1 VRIPA
6 FNSVGAW
13 LGILLLAGALSG
25 PVFAQGDGFKPL
37 TGPVPRTA
45 DGHPDLSGLWQRPY
59 TPDISPTARNGQQT
73 ADPSLA
79 KNARG
84 QAELPYTAWGKQQ
97 WDSYDAA
104 KGDYTGACLPFG
116 WMRSINSPD
125 PLYIMQD
132 KRAIGF
138 LFEQNSWFHLA
149 YLDRTSH
156 PDLKNYTRTWFGD
169 TIGKWEGDTLVL
181 DTVGFNGR
189 TRLDTNGH
197 PMSDQ
202 LHVTERWT
210 RTDLGHLTYEV
221 TVDDPKTYTKPWKNT
236 RVFISRPDWQI
247 IEYSCEENNK
257 DYWENRVSIPDFAR
271 PQ

>member
-1 VRIPA
+1 VRIQCWK
-6 FNSVGAW
+6 SVGAS
-13 LGILLLAGALSG
+13 LGILLLAAASA
-25 PVFAQGDGFKPL
+25 FAQGGDGFKPL

-59 TPDISPTARNGQQT
+59 TPDMSATARNGLQT

-84 QAELPYTAWGKQQ
+84 QAELPFTALGKQL

-125 PLYIMQD
+125 PLYVMQD
-132 KRAIGF
+132 KRAVGF

-149 YLDRTSH
+149 YMDRKEH
-156 PDLKNYTRTWFGD
+156 PDMKNYTRTWFGD
-169 TIGKWEGDTLVL
+169 TIARWDGDTLVL
-181 DTVGFNGR
+181 DTTGFNGR
-189 TRLDTNGH
+189 TRLDTAGH

-210 RTDLGHLTYEV
+210 RTDLGHLSYEV
-221 TVDDPKTYTKPWKNT
+221 TVDDPKIYTKPWKNT
-236 RVFISRPDWQI
+236 RTFIYRPDWQI

-257 DYWENRVSIPDFAR
+257 DLWENRVSIPDFAR
-271 PQ
+271 PHE

>member
-1 VRIPA
+1 VA
-6 FNSVGAW
+6 AW
-13 LGILLLAGALSG
+13 LGILLLAAASA
-25 PVFAQGDGFKPL
+25 FAQPPNAFKPL
-37 TGPVPRTA
+37 TGAVPRAA

-59 TPDISPTARNGQQT
+59 TPDMTATNGQQT
-73 ADPSLA
+73 ADASLQ
-79 KNARG
+79 KDNRG
-84 QAELPYTAWGKQQ
+84 RAQLPFTEWGKAQ
-97 WDSYDAA
+97 WDVYDAA

-132 KRAIGF
+132 KRAVGF

-149 YLDRTSH
+149 YLDRKEH

-169 TIGKWEGDTLVL
+169 SIAKWDGDTLVV
-181 DTVGFNGR
+181 DHIGFNGR
-189 TRLDTNGH
+189 TRMDTNGH

-202 LHVTERWT
+202 LHLTERWT

-236 RVFISRPDWQI
+236 RTFIYRPDWQI

-257 DYWENRVSIPDFAR
+257 DFWENRVRIPDFAR
-271 PQ
+271 P